1 MAHARRGALTPRPAA
16 GAARMALLRHDGETA
31 SVELATMLA
40 ARVSQAQLCADALPD
55 KVGGLAPAP
64 TAEASRLL
72 VAVVT
77 CEADGSVGRNVRKL
91 VRELKARARQQR
103 CHNPGAAELVATEG
117 SELSGLRCAVI
128 ALGRA
133 KCSNSAAST
142 KDTVYASGRLLR
154 QLLES
159 AAGATVDAPPSPG
172 PRSAVQTSLP
182 ASSINLLIDL
192 AVAACRSVLF
202 F

>member
-172 PRSAVQTSLP
+172 PRSAVQPPTLRLVVVST
-182 ASSINLLIDL
+182 
-192 AVAACRSVLF
+192 C
-202 F
+202 